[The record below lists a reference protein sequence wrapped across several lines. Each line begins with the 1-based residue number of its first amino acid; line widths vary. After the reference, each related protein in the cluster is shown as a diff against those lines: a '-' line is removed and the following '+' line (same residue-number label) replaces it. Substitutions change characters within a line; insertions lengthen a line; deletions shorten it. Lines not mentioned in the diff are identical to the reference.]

1 MGLPVANLVL
11 GDQATGL
18 CFKPIDKV
26 ESQPACFL
34 SFLKIIYLFFGHAGS
49 SLLRGLLYSCSEWG
63 LPFLAGRGLL
73 MAVACL
79 VVEHGLWGTQA
90 SVVVAC
96 GLSSWA
102 PEHRLNGCGTQA

>member
-34 SFLKIIYLFFGHAGS
+34 SFFKNNLFIY
-49 SLLRGLLYSCSEWG
+49 
-63 LPFLAGRGLL
+63 FLAMLGLRCCVGFSI
-73 MAVACL
+73 VAASGAYPSWQGVGFSWQWL
-79 VVEHGLWGTQA
+79 VLLWSMG
-90 SVVVAC
+90 S
-96 GLSSWA
+96 GA
-102 PEHRLNGCGTQA
+102 PKLQ